1 MKKKSLFIITMMCL
15 AGLLTSLT
23 GIHCYADGEDT
34 IPIIINDENYGGS
47 PIIRAPGTIPIEAA
61 YYPSLSCVL
70 VSIAFDLGS
79 ISVEIENLTTG
90 AYSQATVNATQGV
103 HPFLISGDV
112 GAYEIMFTL
121 SDGRVYF
128 GSFEIE

>member
-34 IPIIINDENYGGS
+34 IH
-47 PIIRAPGTIPIEAA
+47 
-61 YYPSLSCVL
+61 
-70 VSIAFDLGS
+70 LGS

-112 GAYEIMFTL
+112 GTYEIIFTL